1 MYMHLVIFGASGRT
15 GNHLV
20 RQAIGMGH
28 DVTAF
33 VRRPNKLPFSHER
46 LRVIVG
52 DARDRFNVD
61 RAVHHADAVITTI
74 APVFEEPE
82 NTLATIAQTIIHS
95 MHKHHVTRLVAL
107 SDSYV
112 VMHPHFK
119 ASIEQRIGQRIAQL
133 FTTPASARGLRIAQ
147 QYTIAITEHQSIDW
161 SIVRTHQLVE
171 GDFTGQYEVDTQNRR
186 LNVSIKRANVADFM
200 LRIAINGSYIG
211 EMPIV
216 SDK

>member
-1 MYMHLVIFGASGRT
+1 MHLVIFGASGRT

-33 VRRPNKLPFSHER
+33 VRRPSKLPFSHER

-61 RAVHHADAVITTI
+61 RAMHHADAVITTI
-74 APVFEEPE
+74 APVVDEPE
-82 NTLATIAQTIIHS
+82 NTLSLIGQTIIQS
-95 MHKHHVTRLVAL
+95 MQKHRVSRLVTL
-107 SDSYV
+107 SDSYI
-112 VMHPHFK
+112 VMHPHFN
-119 ASIEQRIGQRIAQL
+119 APLSQRLGLL
-133 FTTPASARGLRIAQ
+133 FSTPAAARWLRIAQ
-147 QYTIAITEHQSIDW
+147 QYAISITSNPAIQW
-161 SIVRTHQLVE
+161 SVVRTHQLND
-171 GDFTGQYEVDTQNRR
+171 GDFTGQYIVDTQNRR

-200 LRIAINGSYIG
+200 LRIAVNGNHVG

>member
-1 MYMHLVIFGASGRT
+1 MHLVIFGASGRT

-28 DVTAF
+28 DVTAV

-74 APVFEEPE
+74 APVLEEPE
-82 NTLATIAQTIIHS
+82 NTLSTIAQTIIQS
-95 MHKHHVTRLVAL
+95 MHKHRVNRLVTL

-119 ASIEQRIGQRIAQL
+119 APIGQRIGQF
-133 FTTPASARGLRIAQ
+133 FTTPTSARWLRIAQ
-147 QYTIAITEHQSIDW
+147 QYAITVTSHPSIHW
-161 SIVRTHQLVE
+161 SIVRTHQLIE
-171 GDFTGQYEVDTQNRR
+171 GNFTGQYIVDTQNRR
-186 LNVSIKRANVADFM
+186 LNVSVKRANVADFM
-200 LRIAINGSYIG
+200 LRIAANGNHIG

>member
-1 MYMHLVIFGASGRT
+1 MHLVIFGASGRT

-33 VRRPNKLPFSHER
+33 VRRPSKLPFSHER

-61 RAVHHADAVITTI
+61 RAIHHADAVITTI
-74 APVFEEPE
+74 APVADEPE
-82 NTLATIAQTIIHS
+82 NTLATIVQTIMQS
-95 MHKHHVTRLVAL
+95 MQKHRVTRLVTL
-107 SDSYV
+107 SDSYI

-119 ASIEQRIGQRIAQL
+119 APLGQRLGQI
-133 FTTPASARGLRIAQ
+133 FTTPASARWLRIAQ
-147 QYTIAITEHQSIDW
+147 QYAITITSHTAINW
-161 SIVRTHQLVE
+161 SIVRTHQLNE
-171 GDFTGQYEVDTQNRR
+171 GEFTGQYVVDTQNRK

-200 LRIAINGSYIG
+200 LRIAVNGNHIG
-211 EMPIV
+211 EMPIL

>member
-1 MYMHLVIFGASGRT
+1 MRLVIFGASGRT

-20 RQAIGMGH
+20 RQAIGMGY

-61 RAVHHADAVITTI
+61 RAIHQVDAVITTI
-74 APVFEEPE
+74 APVIAEPE
-82 NTLATIAQTIIHS
+82 DTLATIAQTIIQS
-95 MHKHHVTRLVAL
+95 MHKHQVTRFVTLT
-107 SDSYV
+107 DSYI

-119 ASIEQRIGQRIAQL
+119 APLGQRLSQL
-133 FTTPASARGLRIAQ
+133 FTTPASARWLRIAQ
-147 QYTIAITEHQSIDW
+147 QYAVAVTSNPSIHW
-161 SIVRTHQLVE
+161 SIVRTHQLHDGE
-171 GDFTGQYEVDTQNRR
+171 FTGQYMVDTQNRR

-200 LRIAINGSYIG
+200 LRIAVNRDHVG